1 MTKVVW
7 KSLKTSKSA
16 QSAGRGAVG
25 AKVVASE
32 EGRKTVRTL
41 DANNDNFDAALT
53 YIFTR
58 NVAKARRENKR
69 ILGRADIAPAKR

>member
-7 KSLKTSKSA
+7 KSLSKTRSA
-16 QSAGRGAVG
+16 ESAGRAAVG

-41 DANNDNFDAALT
+41 DANAANFDEALT

-69 ILGRADIAPAKR
+69 ILGRADVAPAKR